1 MVLWPGLHRQIK
13 AMAVVG
19 ITAVQVALRKYK
31 DVDNGVGV
39 VEFWGG
45 EIALFYSNW
54 IMAAVNTT

>member
-1 MVLWPGLHRQIK
+1 
-13 AMAVVG
+13 MAVVG